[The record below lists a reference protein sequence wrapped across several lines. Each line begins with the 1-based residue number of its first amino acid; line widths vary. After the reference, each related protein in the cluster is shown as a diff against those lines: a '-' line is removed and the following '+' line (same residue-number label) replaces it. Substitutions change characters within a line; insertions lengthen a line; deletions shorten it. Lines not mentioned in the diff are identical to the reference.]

1 MLVFAFASNTMGA
14 PWPRRDM
21 SQVVLGNLC
30 CSGRSGICE
39 AAGLLRF
46 NLSVDL
52 VLRICVRSCMSRA
65 ICVGSCWSVPL
76 SMVSML
82 VLVDGHQRDSWAVA
96 TILRNG
102 VVLRV
107 IEADVIQ
114 GT

>member
-1 MLVFAFASNTMGA
+1 MFVFAFTSDTMGA

-21 SQVVLGNLC
+21 SQVMLGNLS

-46 NLSVDL
+46 YLSVDL
-52 VLRICVRSCMSRA
+52 ILRICVRSCMSRA